1 MRYQI
6 KTVRGRTQVT
16 DYTLHG
22 DTNDLARAV
31 RELEGKGEVV
41 VTAKASTVSMSGHT
55 YAGGNARRK

>member
-6 KTVRGRTQVT
+6 KTVRGRTQVM

-22 DTNDLARAV
+22 DSNDLARAV

-41 VTAKASTVSMSGHT
+41 VVANASGVTMSGHT
-55 YAGGNARRK
+55 YTGGNPKRK